1 MATTARGAA
10 GLLYSSNARPLC
22 TGVASSGVVISM
34 LVLTCDCG
42 NRLKVA
48 DNAIGKSGRCPKC
61 NTVLTIT
68 TNNTSPF
75 TGRPS
80 ASATVNPAEV
90 MAKGAGGIQKK
101 KIGELL
107 LEAGLITEGQLRD
120 ALDVQQKRGGKLV
133 EQLISL
139 GHIDPDA
146 FVRFLANQPGVAS
159 LDLAHYKISDE
170 IVELIPAE
178 MCIEHEIFPIDR
190 LGKLLTV
197 GMVCPL
203 DSATIR
209 KLEELTGL
217 RVKPILCSPAD
228 IRRAIQEHFRDAL
241 TETLRSGAGS
251 GGAKPPTEENVEQA
265 ASAMKLQRVSTLLKE
280 LEALPALPQT
290 VARVREAMGDIQK
303 GARDVAQ
310 VVQQDPAVAAK
321 VLSVA
326 NSAAYGFPNR
336 VDSIELAVALLGLKE
351 TYSIVTSA
359 AVMSLFENGEHQS
372 YQKFWDEA
380 LACAA
385 AARRIAKVCKL
396 DNQEGTFTAGLLHD
410 IGRIAFLETV
420 PHQYKDVSPDLVGDA
435 LVEAEMEVLGISH
448 TEAGYELAVN
458 WNLPAEIAEAIRF
471 HHSPEFAEIA
481 PKQVAVVALAEF
493 WTRTHP
499 AATSNK
505 DEVLGLTPDLFK
517 TLGMKPKAVSDA
529 YDQVAELE
537 TVRFA
542 WADKS

>member
-1 MATTARGAA
+1 
-10 GLLYSSNARPLC
+10 
-22 TGVASSGVVISM
+22 M

-48 DNAIGKSGRCPKC
+48 DNAVGKSGRCPKC
-61 NTVLTIT
+61 NLILQIT
-68 TNNTSPF
+68 ATNTSPF
-75 TGRPS
+75 EGRPS
-80 ASATVNPAEV
+80 SPTTINPARV
-90 MAKGAGGIQKK
+90 MAQGAGPKK
-101 KIGELL
+101 KIGEMLFD
-107 LEAGLITEGQLRD
+107 AGLITEGQLRD

-139 GHIDPDA
+139 GHIDPDT
-146 FVRFLANQPGVAS
+146 FVHFLANQPGVAS
-159 LDLAHYKISDE
+159 LDLANYRVSDE

-203 DSATIR
+203 DSATIQR
-209 KLEELTGL
+209 LEEHTGL
-217 RVKPILCSPAD
+217 RVKPILCSPTD
-228 IRRAIQEHFRDAL
+228 IRRAIQEHFRH
-241 TETLRSGAGS
+241 RMPV
-251 GGAKPPTEENVEQA
+251 KPKAVEAQPPLEPA
-265 ASAMKLQRVSTLLKE
+265 TPEIVELAVSAMKLQRVSTLLKE

-303 GARDVAQ
+303 GARDVALM
-310 VVQQDPAVAAK
+310 VQQDPAVAAK

-359 AVMSLFENGEHQS
+359 AVMSLFEDGAHQD

-380 LACAA
+380 LTCAA
-385 AARRIAKVCKL
+385 AARRIAKICKME
-396 DNQEGTFTAGLLHD
+396 NQEGTFTAGLLHD

-420 PHQYKDVSPDLVGDA
+420 PHQYSEISPDLVGDA

-448 TEAGYELAVN
+448 TEAGYELAIN
-458 WNLPAEIAEAIRF
+458 WNLPSEIAEAVRF
-471 HHSPEFAEIA
+471 HHTPAFAEIA

-499 AATSNK
+499 ASSSNK
-505 DEVLGLTPDLFK
+505 DEVIALTPDLFQ
-517 TLGMKPKAVSDA
+517 TLGMKSKSISDA

-537 TVRFA
+537 SVRFE
-542 WADKS
+542 WADKT